1 MEKEK
6 FGKKK
11 DPRVCSCIKPS
22 RRMKKIHQHQQ
33 MKKNRDK
40 LTMCTINKKKNPL
53 IKMERES
60 IFQLFEKEKEK
71 IEE

>member
-1 MEKEK
+1 
-6 FGKKK
+6 
-11 DPRVCSCIKPS
+11 
-22 RRMKKIHQHQQ
+22 MKKIHQHQQ